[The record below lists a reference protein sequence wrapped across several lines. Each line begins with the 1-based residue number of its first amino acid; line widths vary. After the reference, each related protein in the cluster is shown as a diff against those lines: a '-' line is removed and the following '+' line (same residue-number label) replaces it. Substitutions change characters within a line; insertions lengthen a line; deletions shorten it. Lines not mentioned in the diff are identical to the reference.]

1 MQELQLDDECETMIR
16 ADGSWDFGENETP
29 APGVKID
36 LLRHNFSMAHKKTVL
51 VRLPIARS
59 ISPLVACRLL
69 MENFYQQRR
78 YVCSK

>member
-36 LLRHNFSMAHKKTVL
+36 LLRHNFSMTQKNGPCETFNSSQHFTSSSMSTFNGKLLSTKTL
-51 VRLPIARS
+51 RL
-59 ISPLVACRLL
+59 
-69 MENFYQQRR
+69 Q
-78 YVCSK
+78 